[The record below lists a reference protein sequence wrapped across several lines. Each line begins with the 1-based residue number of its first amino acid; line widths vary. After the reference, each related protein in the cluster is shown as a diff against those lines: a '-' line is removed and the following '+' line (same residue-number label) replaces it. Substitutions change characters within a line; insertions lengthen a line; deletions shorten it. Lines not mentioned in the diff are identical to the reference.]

1 MRLQSLHS
9 LGLPFL
15 LFAILLEV
23 IAWRLSRIDPHI
35 ELFFLNDT
43 SLWYT
48 RLPETIQRWQI
59 IAAGVIASALIFL
72 FGEYML
78 LKFEKMEQ
86 RRNEAGTLI
95 TGFWNS
101 AIWRALAHFFGTFT
115 AFLLAAFFAECGKL
129 SVGMLRPDFYYRC
142 MGSSLPST
150 FHSEVFTSNSQCS
163 QSDVEFILN
172 GRKSF
177 PSEHACAGASFG
189 WYLTLYI
196 LWNSWCIMESRP
208 FVSELLRMS
217 SIVPFTFALWVGV
230 TRITDHRQHHSS
242 VVAGWLLGLLFAT
255 LLFVTT
261 SLRLHRTTNK
271 GNKEYNVLVP
281 FSQETVQ

>member
-23 IAWRLSRIDPHI
+23 TAWRLSRIDPHI

-48 RLPETIQRWQI
+48 RLPETVHRWQI
-59 IAAGVIASALIFL
+59 IAAGLTISPLIFL
-72 FGEYML
+72 IGEYML
-78 LKFEKMEQ
+78 LKLGKMEQ
-86 RRNEAGTLI
+86 RRNEPGSLAAS
-95 TGFWNS
+95 FWNS
-101 AIWRALAHFFGTFT
+101 VLWRALAHFVGTTT

-142 MGSSLPST
+142 MGSSLPSS
-150 FHSEVFTSNSQCS
+150 FQSEVFTSNSQCS
-163 QSDVEFILN
+163 QSDIEFILN

-196 LWNSWCIMESRP
+196 VWNSWCLMESRP
-208 FVSELLRMS
+208 FVSEFLRMF

-230 TRITDHRQHHSS
+230 TRITDHRQHHTA

-255 LLFVTT
+255 LLFITT
-261 SLRLHRTTNK
+261 NLRLDQVKNR
-271 GNKEYNVLVP
+271 GNKDYSALTT
-281 FSQETVQ
+281 FS